1 MKIYQLSGIGDR
13 ERIAISGITLE
24 TCDQLV
30 FMNPD
35 DGPNPLLTA
44 RHAAADK
51 WPGLQ
56 VFAERGHDKRV
67 KSYFQDAI
75 GPGFSLPGCDV
86 AVSEHAREVLA
97 PILGDHVRF
106 LPLDIVGAPC
116 KYWAFYVTKYYYG
129 ALDETLTVF
138 SPPYSSAP
146 DRRKMLRA
154 AAFKS
159 SKELEELF
167 VFRVPGTVAYVVPD
181 ITYAT
186 QNFFDLVAEHRL
198 GGFNFLKIYYKG
210 FKLGASEEPVL
221 TSTGPEYGLP
231 ISK

>member
-1 MKIYQLSGIGDR
+1 MEIYNLYGIGDR

-24 TCDQLV
+24 SRDRLL

-35 DGPNPLLTA
+35 DGPNPLPTA

-56 VFAERGHDKRV
+56 VFTERGHDKRV

-86 AVSEHAREVLA
+86 AVSDHARDVLA

-106 LPLDIVGAPC
+106 LPLDVVGAPC
-116 KYWAFYVTKYYYG
+116 KYWGFYVTKYYYG

-154 AAFKS
+154 AAFKP
-159 SKELEELF
+159 SKELDELF
-167 VFRVPGTVAYVVPD
+167 VFRVPGTVDYVVPD

-186 QNFFDLVAEHRL
+186 QKFCSLVTELRL
-198 GGFNFLKIYYKG
+198 GGFNFLRIYYKG
-210 FKLGASEEPVL
+210 FKLGPSEKPVL
-221 TSTGPEYGLP
+221 TSSGPQYQPSWAE
-231 ISK
+231 

>member
-1 MKIYQLSGIGDR
+1 MEIYQFFAIGDR
-13 ERIAISGITLE
+13 ERIAISGTTLE
-24 TCDQLV
+24 VCDRFL

-35 DGPNPLLTA
+35 DGPDPAPTA

-56 VFAERGHDKRV
+56 VFAERGHDKRI

-75 GPGFSLPGCDV
+75 GPGFTLPGCDV

-106 LPLDIVGAPC
+106 LPLDVVGAPC
-116 KYWAFYVTKYYYG
+116 KYWAFYVTQYYYG
-129 ALDETLTVF
+129 ELDEDLTVF
-138 SPPYSSAP
+138 KPPYNSAP

-154 AAFKS
+154 AAFKPS
-159 SKELEELF
+159 ERLDELY
-167 VFRVPGTVAYVVPD
+167 VFRVPGTVDYVVPD

-186 QNFFDLVAEHRL
+186 QRFFDLVKEHQL
-198 GGFNFLKIYYKG
+198 GGFNFMRIHYKG
-210 FKLGASEEPVL
+210 FKADPSEGP
-221 TSTGPEYGLP
+221 SFRSSGPEYLP
-231 ISK
+231 DWA